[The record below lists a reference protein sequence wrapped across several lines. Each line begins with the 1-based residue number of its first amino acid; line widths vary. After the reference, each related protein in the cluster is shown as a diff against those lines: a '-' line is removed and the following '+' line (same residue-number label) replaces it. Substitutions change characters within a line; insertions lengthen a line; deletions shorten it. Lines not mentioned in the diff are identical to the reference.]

1 MQKITDKGKKRRR
14 EKQKWRQNGEGTMQ
28 EWEHGRTENRKKKG
42 SRAKG
47 EQVMEKFERC
57 GPGVFTAEGTSL
69 HECEL
74 PVPQL

>member
-1 MQKITDKGKKRRR
+1 MGKGQCR
-14 EKQKWRQNGEGTMQ
+14 NGSTEGQ
-28 EWEHGRTENRKKKG
+28 RIEKKKG

-57 GPGVFTAEGTSL
+57 GPAVFTADGTSL

>member
-1 MQKITDKGKKRRR
+1 MGKGRCR
-14 EKQKWRQNGEGTMQ
+14 NGSTEGQ
-28 EWEHGRTENRKKKG
+28 RIEKKG

-47 EQVMEKFERC
+47 EQVMEEFERC
-57 GPGVFTAEGTSL
+57 GPAVFTAEGTSL